1 MNPTRLCRLT
11 EEHPSSA
18 VAWYAVGCYY
28 YAAGQHANARR
39 YFGKATSLD
48 DAFAPAWLAFGHA
61 FSAQDE
67 SDQVCAV
74 VGLMRTARTA
84 SAGLPAVRAGP
95 GRPGRSGAA
104 PGPMPGMLGPAQPH
118 MLHLV

>member
-1 MNPTRLCRLT
+1 M
-11 EEHPSSA
+11 
-18 VAWYAVGCYY
+18 AWYAVGCYY

-67 SDQVCAV
+67 SDQVWEELRFLPC
-74 VGLMRTARTA
+74 RKTNPTA
-84 SAGLPAVRAGP
+84 SIPASLVEE
-95 GRPGRSGAA
+95 
-104 PGPMPGMLGPAQPH
+104 MPNLTADCPALHHVLYLEISTMFPCH
-118 MLHLV
+118 MKNHT

>member
-1 MNPTRLCRLT
+1 MPRPSALYNQADAGPASWHCLACSSLPPPVRSARSCRLT

-67 SDQVCAV
+67 SDQVRA
-74 VGLMRTARTA
+74 A
-84 SAGLPAVRAGP
+84 AG
-95 GRPGRSGAA
+95 SG
-104 PGPMPGMLGPAQPH
+104 
-118 MLHLV
+118 